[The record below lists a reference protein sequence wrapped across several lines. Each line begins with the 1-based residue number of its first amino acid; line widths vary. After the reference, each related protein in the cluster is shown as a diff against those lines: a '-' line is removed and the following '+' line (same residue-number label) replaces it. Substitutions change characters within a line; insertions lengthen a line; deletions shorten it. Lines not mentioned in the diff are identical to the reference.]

1 MTKIQIKEISNQILF
16 PKYETPSS
24 SGMDIAAHIK
34 ENIIINSGEKALMPT
49 IISLGIPKGYQV
61 QIRPKSSL
69 AAKKSIT
76 VLNSPGTIDANYR
89 DKIKLVSINLGTD
102 KFIVVNGEMISQI
115 FVCPAPQVQLE
126 KVNELFKLII
136 VLGCLVLLEL
146 KSTNYED

>member
-1 MTKIQIKEISNQILF
+1 MTKIQIKTISNAVLI
-16 PKYETPSS
+16 PKYETPGS

-49 IISLGIPKGYQV
+49 IFSLGIPKGYQV

>member
-49 IISLGIPKGYQV
+49 IFSLGIPKGYQV